1 MTPDDIAWVQG
12 RLRGCKYLVTT
23 LHKCAQCLG
32 VDTGELLTALGYE
45 SEAALRQAYPDKL
58 RGPGGEHP
66 KPSHYQPPD
75 AETMHEAVLLFYG
88 GTDMD
93 VVKRLMGYAG
103 KISNAAITLR
113 CTSWKEKHPA
123 VARRLPHS
131 RATLAQIRKK
141 GEIKM
146 NVDKKGLPAYCYAI
160 APKTGL
166 PVRIFRGEHAMF
178 GVRPD
183 MMVSK
188 ANEQIGVDA
197 RQAAAMAGGVLY
209 GWDGPHA
216 DPAQYD
222 DDGVYVGPQ

>member
-12 RLRGCKYLVTT
+12 RLRGCKYLVDT

-32 VDTGELLTALGYE
+32 VGDGELLIALGYE

-103 KISNAAITLR
+103 N
-113 CTSWKEKHPA
+113 
-123 VARRLPHS
+123 
-131 RATLAQIRKK
+131 
-141 GEIKM
+141 
-146 NVDKKGLPAYCYAI
+146 YCYQPSDLRMAD
-160 APKTGL
+160 K
-166 PVRIFRGEHAMF
+166 VR
-178 GVRPD
+178 
-183 MMVSK
+183 
-188 ANEQIGVDA
+188 
-197 RQAAAMAGGVLY
+197 
-209 GWDGPHA
+209 
-216 DPAQYD
+216 
-222 DDGVYVGPQ
+222 

>member
-1 MTPDDIAWVQG
+1 MTPEDIAWVQG
-12 RLRGCKYLVTT
+12 RLRGCKYLVST

-32 VDTGELLTALGYE
+32 VGDDELLIALGYE

-113 CTSWKEKHPA
+113 CTSWKEKNPTA
-123 VARRLPHS
+123 ACRLPHR

-188 ANEQIGVDA
+188 ANAQIGVNA

-222 DDGVYVGPQ
+222 DDGVYIGPQ

>member
-12 RLRGCKYLVTT
+12 RLRGCKYLVAT
-23 LHKCAQCLG
+23 LHKCAQCLDVG
-32 VDTGELLTALGYE
+32 DDDLLAALGFE
-45 SEAALRQAYPDKL
+45 SEAALKAAYPSKL
-58 RGPGGEHP
+58 RGRGGAHRDNT
-66 KPSHYQPPD
+66 YTMPD
-75 AETMHEAVLLFYG
+75 ENTMHEAVLMFYG
-88 GTDMD
+88 GTNMD

-103 KISNAAITLR
+103 KISNTAITLR
-113 CTSWKEKHPA
+113 CTSWKEKNPA
-123 VARRLPHS
+123 AACRLPHR
-131 RATLAQIRKK
+131 RATLAQIQKK

-188 ANEQIGVDA
+188 ANEQISVDA
-197 RQAAAMAGGVLY
+197 RQAAAMVGGVLY

-222 DDGVYVGPQ
+222 DDGVYIGPQ

>member
-12 RLRGCKYLVTT
+12 RLRDCKYLVAT
-23 LHKCAQCLG
+23 LHKCAQCLN
-32 VDTGELLTALGYE
+32 VDDGELLTALGYE

-75 AETMHEAVLLFYG
+75 AGTMHEAVLLFYG

-93 VVKRLMGYAG
+93 VVKRLMGYTG
-103 KISNAAITLR
+103 RITNASITQR
-113 CTSWKEKHPA
+113 ANHWKEKHPA

-131 RATLAQIRKK
+131 RATPAQIRKK

-146 NVDKKGLPAYCYAI
+146 DIDKKGLPAYCYAI

-178 GVRPD
+178 GVRPN

-188 ANEQIGVDA
+188 ANEQISVDA
-197 RQAAAMAGGVLY
+197 RQAAAMVGGVLY

-222 DDGVYVGPQ
+222 DDGVYIGPQ

>member
-12 RLRGCKYLVTT
+12 RLRGCKYLIAT

-32 VDTGELLTALGYE
+32 VDDGELLTALGYE
-45 SEAALRQAYPDKL
+45 SEAALKAAYHSKL
-58 RGPGGEHP
+58 RGRGGEHRGSTYT
-66 KPSHYQPPD
+66 KPD
-75 AETMHEAVLLFYG
+75 EGTMHEAVLMFYG
-88 GTDMD
+88 GVDMD

-103 KISNAAITLR
+103 RITNGAITLR
-113 CTSWKEKHPA
+113 CTRWKEKHP
-123 VARRLPHS
+123 VAACRLPHS
-131 RATLAQIRKK
+131 RATPAQIRKK

-146 NVDKKGLPAYCYAI
+146 DIDKKGLPAYCYAI

-183 MMVSK
+183 MVVSK
-188 ANEQIGVDA
+188 ANEQISVDA
-197 RQAAAMAGGVLY
+197 RQAAAMVGGVLY
-209 GWDGPHA
+209 GWDGPRA

-222 DDGVYVGPQ
+222 DDGVYIGPQ

>member
-12 RLRGCKYLVTT
+12 RLRGCKYLVST
-23 LHKCAQCLG
+23 LHKCAQCLD
-32 VDTGELLTALGYE
+32 VDDGEMLLALGFE
-45 SEAALRQAYPDKL
+45 SEAALKAAYPSKL
-58 RGPGGEHP
+58 RGRGGEHP

-75 AETMHEAVLLFYG
+75 AETMHEAVLMFYG
-88 GTDMD
+88 GVDMD

-103 KISNAAITLR
+103 RITNGAITLR
-113 CTSWKEKHPA
+113 CTRWKEKNPIA
-123 VARRLPHS
+123 ACRLPHS
-131 RATLAQIRKK
+131 RATSAQIRKK

-183 MMVSK
+183 MVVSK
-188 ANEQIGVDA
+188 ANEQISVDA
-197 RQAAAMAGGVLY
+197 RQAAAMVGGVLY

-222 DDGVYVGPQ
+222 DDGVYIGPQ

>member
-12 RLRGCKYLVTT
+12 RLRGCKYLIAT

-32 VDTGELLTALGYE
+32 VDDDELLATLGFAN
-45 SEAALRQAYPDKL
+45 EAALKAAYPNKL
-58 RGPGGEHP
+58 RGRGGDHRDRTYT
-66 KPSHYQPPD
+66 KPD
-75 AETMHEAVLLFYG
+75 EGTMHEAVLMFYG
-88 GTDMD
+88 GVDMN

-103 KISNAAITLR
+103 KITNAGISQR
-113 CTSWKEKHPA
+113 CMRWKEKHPA

-131 RATLAQIRKK
+131 RATPAQIRKR

-146 NVDKKGLPAYCYAI
+146 DIDKKGLPAYCYAI

-188 ANEQIGVDA
+188 ANEQISVDA
-197 RQAAAMAGGVLY
+197 RQAAAMVGGVLY
-209 GWDGPHA
+209 GWDGPRA

-222 DDGVYVGPQ
+222 DDGVYIGPQ

>member
-12 RLRGCKYLVTT
+12 RLRGCKYLVDT
-23 LHKCAQCLG
+23 LHKCAQCLDVG
-32 VDTGELLTALGYE
+32 DDELLAALGFE
-45 SEAALRQAYPDKL
+45 SEADLKAAYPSKL
-58 RGPGGEHP
+58 RGSSRQHL
-66 KPSHYQPPD
+66 H
-75 AETMHEAVLLFYG
+75 H
-88 GTDMD
+88 
-93 VVKRLMGYAG
+93 
-103 KISNAAITLR
+103 
-113 CTSWKEKHPA
+113 
-123 VARRLPHS
+123 ARREYDARGRVDVLRRHRHGCCQAADGLRWEDIQRGNHAALHELEGKEP
-131 RATLAQIRKK
+131 RRGVPTAAQAGDPGTNTKK

-166 PVRIFRGEHAMF
+166 PVRIFRGEHVMF

-188 ANEQIGVDA
+188 ANAQISVDA
-197 RQAAAMAGGVLY
+197 RQAAAMVGGVLY

-222 DDGVYVGPQ
+222 DDGVYIGPQ

>member
-12 RLRGCKYLVTT
+12 RLRDCKYLVAT
-23 LHKCAQCLG
+23 LHKCAQCLN

-45 SEAALRQAYPDKL
+45 SEAALKAAYPSKL
-58 RGPGGEHP
+58 RGRGWDHCGNTYT
-66 KPSHYQPPD
+66 KPD
-75 AETMHEAVLLFYG
+75 EGTMHEAVLMFYG
-88 GTDMD
+88 GVDMD
-93 VVKRLMGYAG
+93 VVKQLMGYAG

-113 CTSWKEKHPA
+113 CTSWREKHPT

-131 RATLAQIRKK
+131 RATPAQIRKK

-146 NVDKKGLPAYCYAI
+146 NIDKKGLPAYCYAI

-183 MMVSK
+183 MIVSK
-188 ANEQIGVDA
+188 ANEQISVDA
-197 RQAAAMAGGVLY
+197 RQAAAMVGGVLY

-222 DDGVYVGPQ
+222 DDGVYIGPQ

>member
-12 RLRGCKYLVTT
+12 RLRGCKYLVDT
-23 LHKCAQCLG
+23 LHKCAQCLDVG
-32 VDTGELLTALGYE
+32 DDELLIALGYE

-58 RGPGGEHP
+58 RGPGGDHRGHTYT
-66 KPSHYQPPD
+66 KPD
-75 AETMHEAVLLFYG
+75 EDTMHEAVLMFYG
-88 GTDMD
+88 GVDMD
-93 VVKRLMGYAG
+93 VVKRLMGYAE
-103 KISNAAITLR
+103 KVTTPAITSR
-113 CTSWKEKHPA
+113 CKCWKKKHPA
-123 VARRLPHS
+123 VAHRLPHS
-131 RATLAQIRKK
+131 RANPAQIRKK

-146 NVDKKGLPAYCYAI
+146 DIDKKGLPAYCYAI

-178 GVRPD
+178 GVRPY

-197 RQAAAMAGGVLY
+197 RQAAAMVGGVLY
-209 GWDGPHA
+209 GWDGPRA

-222 DDGVYVGPQ
+222 DDGVYIGPQ

>member
-1 MTPDDIAWVQG
+1 MTPDDIDWVQG
-12 RLRGCKYLVTT
+12 RLRGCKYLIFT
-23 LHKCAQCLG
+23 LHKCAQCLD
-32 VDTGELLTALGYE
+32 VETGELLTALGFAN
-45 SEAALRQAYPDKL
+45 EAALKAAYPSKMSG
-58 RGPGGEHP
+58 RGGDHCSHTYT
-66 KPSHYQPPD
+66 KPD
-75 AETMHEAVLLFYG
+75 EGTMHEAVLMFYG
-88 GTDMD
+88 GVDMD

-103 KISNAAITLR
+103 RITNGAITLR
-113 CTSWKEKHPA
+113 CTRWKEKHP
-123 VARRLPHS
+123 VAACRLPHS
-131 RATLAQIRKK
+131 RATPAQIRKK

-188 ANEQIGVDA
+188 ANEQISVDA
-197 RQAAAMAGGVLY
+197 RQAAAMVGGVLY

-222 DDGVYVGPQ
+222 DDGVYIGPQ

>member
-12 RLRGCKYLVTT
+12 RLRGCKYLIAT
-23 LHKCAQCLG
+23 LHKCAQCLD
-32 VDTGELLTALGYE
+32 VDDDRLLAALGFT
-45 SEAALRQAYPDKL
+45 SEAALKRAYPSKL
-58 RGPGGEHP
+58 RGRGGNQGHHTYA
-66 KPSHYQPPD
+66 KPD
-75 AETMHEAVLLFYG
+75 EDTMHEAVLMFYG
-88 GTDMD
+88 GVDLD

-103 KISNAAITLR
+103 QITNAAITQR
-113 CTSWKEKHPA
+113 TNHWKEKHPA
-123 VARRLPHS
+123 MACRLPHS
-131 RATLAQIRKK
+131 RANPAQIRKK

-146 NVDKKGLPAYCYAI
+146 DIDKKGLPAYCYAV

-188 ANEQIGVDA
+188 ANAQINVDA
-197 RQAAAMAGGVLY
+197 RQAAAMVGGVLY
-209 GWDGPHA
+209 GWDGPRA

-222 DDGVYVGPQ
+222 DDGVYIGPQ

>member
-12 RLRGCKYLVTT
+12 RLRGCKYLVAT
-23 LHKCAQCLG
+23 LHKCAQCLDVG
-32 VDTGELLTALGYE
+32 DDALLAALGFAN
-45 SEAALRQAYPDKL
+45 EAALKAAYPSKL
-58 RGPGGEHP
+58 RGPGGNYHGHTYT
-66 KPSHYQPPD
+66 KPD
-75 AETMHEAVLLFYG
+75 EGTMHEAVLMFYG
-88 GTDMD
+88 CVAGA
-93 VVKRLMGYAG
+93 LLGYAG
-103 KISNAAITLR
+103 GITNAAITQR
-113 CTSWKEKHPA
+113 ANHWKKKHPA
-123 VARRLPHS
+123 VAHRLPHS
-131 RATLAQIRKK
+131 RANPAQIRKK

-146 NVDKKGLPAYCYAI
+146 DIDKKGLPAYCYAI

-188 ANEQIGVDA
+188 ANAQISVDA
-197 RQAAAMAGGVLY
+197 RQAAAMVGGVLY

-222 DDGVYVGPQ
+222 DDGVYIGPQ

>member
-1 MTPDDIAWVQG
+1 MTPEDIAWVQG
-12 RLRGCKYLVTT
+12 RLRDCKYLIAT

-32 VDTGELLTALGYE
+32 VDDDELLATLGFE
-45 SEAALRQAYPDKL
+45 SEAALKAAYPSKL
-58 RGPGGEHP
+58 RGRGGDHSSHTYT
-66 KPSHYQPPD
+66 KPD
-75 AETMHEAVLLFYG
+75 EGTMHEAVLMFYG

-103 KISNAAITLR
+103 KITNASITQR
-113 CTSWKEKHPA
+113 ANHWKEKHPIA
-123 VARRLPHS
+123 ACRLPHS
-131 RATLAQIRKK
+131 RATPAQIRKK

-146 NVDKKGLPAYCYAI
+146 DIDKKGLPAYCYAI

-183 MMVSK
+183 MVVSK
-188 ANEQIGVDA
+188 ANEQISVDA
-197 RQAAAMAGGVLY
+197 RQAAAMVGGVLY
-209 GWDGPHA
+209 GWDGPRA

-222 DDGVYVGPQ
+222 DDGVYIGPQ

>member
-12 RLRGCKYLVTT
+12 RLRGCKYLVST

-32 VDTGELLTALGYE
+32 VDDDELLAALGFE
-45 SEAALRQAYPDKL
+45 SEVALKAAYPSKL
-58 RGPGGEHP
+58 RGRGGDHRGHTYT
-66 KPSHYQPPD
+66 KPD
-75 AETMHEAVLLFYG
+75 EGTMHEAVLLFYG
-88 GTDMD
+88 GTDMEI
-93 VVKRLMGYAG
+93 VKQLMGYAG
-103 KISNAAITLR
+103 RITNAAITHR
-113 CTSWKEKHPA
+113 ANHWKEKHPA

-131 RATLAQIRKK
+131 RATPAQIRKK

-146 NVDKKGLPAYCYAI
+146 DIDKKGLPAYCYAI

-188 ANEQIGVDA
+188 ANEQISVDA
-197 RQAAAMAGGVLY
+197 RQAAAMVGGVLY
-209 GWDGPHA
+209 GWDGPRA

-222 DDGVYVGPQ
+222 DDGVYIGPQ